1 MLGCKSSLGLEA
13 GHRPKSSLGLG
24 VTECQA
30 QAVTID
36 SLWWPQHLAD
46 GAAILFS
53 LSLSLNQYPGHQEVL
68 LILVLLPQTFSSSV
82 LADLVPCLPFLSLS
96 RFQNKIP
103 FLFLLFVPSLLFLG

>member
-53 LSLSLNQYPGHQEVL
+53 LSLSLNQCPG
-68 LILVLLPQTFSSSV
+68 ILVLFPQTFSSFPNFTYLMQYTTTSV
-82 LADLVPCLPFLSLS
+82 LKLV
-96 RFQNKIP
+96 
-103 FLFLLFVPSLLFLG
+103 FLLPAIFLCVVLLYR

>member
-68 LILVLLPQTFSSSV
+68 LILVLLPQTFSSFPNFTYLMQYTTTSV
-82 LADLVPCLPFLSLS
+82 LKLV
-96 RFQNKIP
+96 
-103 FLFLLFVPSLLFLG
+103 FLLPAIFLCVVLLYR